1 MANISNRSRF
11 WYLLVGGGLLEA
23 AHPCRDDVAGVP
35 GVPGGAG
42 CRGAG
47 PRGQEL
53 LGVGAGPREPSVRHG
68 QGVGVLVRVPVPAA
82 MWGRVSGNMPSENKL
97 DCNNDFNQ
105 HFNST

>member
-1 MANISNRSRF
+1 M
-11 WYLLVGGGLLEA
+11 
-23 AHPCRDDVAGVP
+23 
-35 GVPGGAG
+35 PGGAG

-82 MWGRVSGNMPSENKL
+82 MEGSVSGNMPSENYSLMVTGATK
-97 DCNNDFNQ
+97 CRYFNEVNKV
-105 HFNST
+105 FILKSSEK

>member
-1 MANISNRSRF
+1 M
-11 WYLLVGGGLLEA
+11 
-23 AHPCRDDVAGVP
+23 
-35 GVPGGAG
+35 PGGAG

-82 MWGRVSGNMPSENKL
+82 MVGQLVA
-97 DCNNDFNQ
+97 
-105 HFNST
+105 

>member
-1 MANISNRSRF
+1 MDNVILFFYIGENKQDRSI
-11 WYLLVGGGLLEA
+11 LLVGGCLLEA

-82 MWGRVSGNMPSENKL
+82 MHWWSQSVAICLQKTS
-97 DCNNDFNQ
+97 
-105 HFNST
+105 

>member
-1 MANISNRSRF
+1 M
-11 WYLLVGGGLLEA
+11 
-23 AHPCRDDVAGVP
+23 
-35 GVPGGAG
+35 PGGAG

-82 MWGRVSGNMPSENKL
+82 MVESVRGNMPSENKL